1 MAIEDAVTENAYAKY
16 ITGLPGRTT
25 FIRGATKN
33 ARRVNRTELKRY
45 FTGRIKLR
53 LFLSFYRL
61 I

>member
-16 ITGLPGRTT
+16 ITGRTT